1 MVFEEGKISATIHSS
16 LLSIIN
22 RYIIMFPNE
31 FFGFLN
37 KVGIQMNSFIDMYFK
52 NMEYLTSRT
61 AMKINSI
68 ALISLLNLLS
78 PDVIAAR
85 FNQMIPYIVV
95 ELENFQSMS
104 QTNGLG
110 NFIGRVQNSP
120 NLRFAA
126 TILSARK

>member
-1 MVFEEGKISATIHSS
+1 
-16 LLSIIN
+16 
-22 RYIIMFPNE
+22 
-31 FFGFLN
+31 
-37 KVGIQMNSFIDMYFK
+37 MNSFIDMYFK